1 MIRERSAGSLLRR
14 APRQTGRVRRQG
26 TAWVVGALL
35 GLCLAP
41 AAPAQGRGGMSEQP
55 RALVPQFDRNGDNL
69 LDAEE
74 RAAARAAIGGS
85 PAMLGGGRGGRFASP
100 APGIRIQPRDVASV
114 PASVPLYEPTV
125 VRTLF
130 LQFENADWE
139 RELAAFFNTDV
150 EVPATV
156 VVDGQTYRNVGVRFR
171 GASSFRMVPE
181 GSKRSLNLS
190 FNFVEDDQRVGG
202 YRTLNLLNAMNDPTF
217 VRGVLYSQIA
227 RAYVAAPKINFVRV
241 VINEENWGVYL
252 NAQQFN
258 RDFVGEFFPGDNGA
272 RWKVPGS
279 PRGRGGLEYLGDDVT
294 VYRSIY
300 EIKTRDDP
308 ARWRD
313 LIHLTRVLKET
324 PTERLQA
331 ALEPILNVDGA
342 LRFLAIEMA
351 LVNSD
356 GYWSRASDYHLYQ
369 DPSGR
374 FHVVPH
380 DMNEALGVSGNVQ
393 LDPLTGLNDGSK
405 PLRSR
410 LLAVPELRERY
421 LGYVREIAEH
431 WLDWNTMGP
440 LVEEYQ
446 TLLAEHVAQD
456 TRKLYSNDSFR
467 GDVANLRS
475 FVERRRAFLLNRT
488 G

>member
-1 MIRERSAGSLLRR
+1 MIRGSVRR
-14 APRQTGRVRRQG
+14 PFRGVPQPTGRARRQAP
-26 TAWVVGALL
+26 AWLAAALL
-35 GLCLAP
+35 ALCLAP
-41 AAPAQGRGGMSEQP
+41 AAPAQGRGGMGDQP
-55 RALVPQFDRNGDNL
+55 RLLVPQFDRNGDNM

-74 RAAARAAIGGS
+74 RAAARAALGGS
-85 PAMLGGGRGGRFASP
+85 QAMWGAGRGGRFASS
-100 APGIRIQPRDVASV
+100 AAGVRMQPGDVASV
-114 PASVPLYEPTV
+114 PASVALYEPTV

-130 LQFENADWE
+130 LEFDNADWE
-139 RELAAFFNTDV
+139 RELATFFNTDV

-156 VVDGQTYRNVGVRFR
+156 IVDGQTYRNVGVRFR

-190 FNFVEDDQRVGG
+190 FNFSEGDQRLGG

-227 RAYVAAPKINFVRV
+227 RAYLPAPRINYVRV
-241 VINEENWGVYL
+241 VINGENWGVYL

-258 RDFVGEFFPGDNGA
+258 RDFVGDFFGAENGA
-272 RWKVPGS
+272 RWKIPGS
-279 PRGRGGLEYLGDDVT
+279 PRGRGGLEYLGSDLAA
-294 VYRSIY
+294 YRSIY

-313 LIHLTRVLKET
+313 LINLTRVLNET
-324 PTERLQA
+324 PPDRLEA
-331 ALEPILNVDGA
+331 ALDPILNIDGA
-342 LRFLAIEMA
+342 LRFLAVELA

-369 DPSGR
+369 DAGGR

-393 LDPLTGLNDGSK
+393 LDPLTGLNDSSK

-410 LLAVPELRERY
+410 LLAVPKFRERY
-421 LGYVREIAEH
+421 LAYVREIAEQ

-440 LVEEYQ
+440 LVHEYQ
-446 TLLAEHVAQD
+446 SLIEAHVAQD
-456 TRKLYSNDSFR
+456 TRKLYSTDSFR

-475 FVERRRAFLLNRT
+475 FVERRRAFLLSRA